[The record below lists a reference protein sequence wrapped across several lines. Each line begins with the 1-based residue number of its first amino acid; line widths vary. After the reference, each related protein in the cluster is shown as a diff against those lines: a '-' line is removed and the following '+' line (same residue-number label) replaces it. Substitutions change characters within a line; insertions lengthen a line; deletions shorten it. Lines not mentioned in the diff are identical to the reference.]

1 MKIRSL
7 IISCLFVD
15 TLDAETLEFLRCS
28 LLSLPRFSRFKR
40 KYRMEWFP
48 EGTRVSKPEIASK
61 PEEACDSGTDAFDH
75 FLFRGL
81 RNNPPFALNDK
92 TPRSE

>member
-1 MKIRSL
+1 
-7 IISCLFVD
+7 
-15 TLDAETLEFLRCS
+15 
-28 LLSLPRFSRFKR
+28 
-40 KYRMEWFP
+40 MEWFP

-75 FLFRGL
+75 FVFRGL